1 MITFLVKKGKVKIK
15 LIYKLY
21 SIATYFLFYI
31 IEYSYKSY
39 NTVSRIEYTKMKI
52 KR

>member
-1 MITFLVKKGKVKIK
+1 MITFLVKKGKVKNK

-21 SIATYFLFYI
+21 SIETYFLFYV
-31 IEYSYKSY
+31 IEYSY